1 LIPRTASNI
10 ITKCNITI
18 IPNSDSNV
26 IIINDLKTAIKDIL
40 V

>member
-1 LIPRTASNI
+1 MIPRSSSNI

-18 IPNSDSNV
+18 KPDIDSNV
-26 IIINDLKTAIKDIL
+26 IMINDLKTAIKDIL